1 MPNRQTRGVAA
12 DINGNFSIQ
21 VGRNAKVRLKV
32 SSLGYQAAELT
43 VTTSGRKNISV
54 MLEQQS
60 VALKDFTVTAKYNDK
75 TGSDAT
81 IGQEAL
87 EYIQPTSIQDIFQ
100 LLPGGKTGQNNM
112 QSRSLISL
120 ADAMPRFTVTLS
132 MWSVDMVRMSTPVL
146 TLVLPSWS
154 PPPVP
159 AVMPVINCQV

>member
-1 MPNRQTRGVAA
+1 MNITAALLIAAVSHTPLCTAASAGSASPESAMPTSSHDGQRVQILSGQVTDKASGEPIPFATIYLPDLARGVAA

-75 TGSDAT
+75 TGSDA
-81 IGQEAL
+81 
-87 EYIQPTSIQDIFQ
+87 P
-100 LLPGGKTGQNNM
+100 
-112 QSRSLISL
+112 
-120 ADAMPRFTVTLS
+120 
-132 MWSVDMVRMSTPVL
+132 
-146 TLVLPSWS
+146 
-154 PPPVP
+154 
-159 AVMPVINCQV
+159 